1 MFWPLE
7 LKNTVNCVLILM
19 AGYIWA
25 YANKNLFQSLIIS
38 LYSLNKMHWYWVYVK
53 KRPVISFSKKI
64 NSKYTGENHFLVKK
78 IYRPTH
84 KFKFNSIVRWFFF
97 LSIILIMKVILLYI
111 IGYTIII
118 TINRLFTIFNHSSF

>member
-1 MFWPLE
+1 
-7 LKNTVNCVLILM
+7 M

-97 LSIILIMKVILLYI
+97 SVYNFDYESDSIVYHWLY
-111 IGYTIII
+111 
-118 TINRLFTIFNHSSF
+118 NNHNNKQAFHNL